1 MPALNV
7 SELHNRFVD
16 ILTRLL
22 PQSLLLLVA
31 RVSIAAIFFQSGR
44 TKVEG
49 WLTITPGTY
58 DLFSSEYALPFIASH
73 IAAQAATY
81 SEHIFPILLVLGL
94 FTRPAAIALLGMTGV
109 IQIFV
114 YPDAWPTHLGWTAI
128 LLPLVGR
135 GGGAWS
141 LDHHIKK
148 CPAVSP
154 PGTRAGMKTDPKGKS
169 KVSEAKGS
177 VSASAM
183 IDVSPNPPER

>member
-31 RVSIAAIFFQSGR
+31 RVGIAAIFFQSGR

-58 DLFSSEYALPFIASH
+58 DLFSSEYALPFITPH

-135 GGGAWS
+135 GGGTWS
-141 LDHHIKK
+141 LDHHIQKM
-148 CPAVSP
+148 
-154 PGTRAGMKTDPKGKS
+154 PGGRAAGRKS
-169 KVSEAKGS
+169 RDENRPTG
-177 VSASAM
+177 
-183 IDVSPNPPER
+183 DE